1 MDPAP
6 QQVGVDAV
14 SHRHCGHRDAR
25 LLRSS
30 HCLRLELGAVNSP
43 PAAWR
48 CLVHSAYVPIKSL
61 MDTSIL
67 GTAQRIN
74 MPCQDAY
81 DAACANSCLGSRRR
95 TASSWQS
102 ARWPKTRWNDFS
114 RGSFDAVLTDIG
126 LPSWSGV
133 ALVKRIHDRAPSE
146 RIVFIWIHPT
156 DRHR

>member
-74 MPCQDAY
+74 MTCQDAY
-81 DAACANSCLGSRRR
+81 QQMRYLPIGTGALAACATSGSTSRP
-95 TASSWQS
+95 S
-102 ARWPKTRWNDFS
+102 KF
-114 RGSFDAVLTDIG
+114 RGSGSLSAIRDPIAFGRIGQVHAIDIR
-126 LPSWSGV
+126 LAESPDPL
-133 ALVKRIHDRAPSE
+133 A
-146 RIVFIWIHPT
+146 
-156 DRHR
+156 